1 MFVDRS
7 YKMHVHESWPSKSYT
22 YWSSFLLSVAQ
33 LHEAFFQL
41 TWTQP
46 LALLHPYLLSN
57 PSLISASSFY
67 FLSLLLSA
75 ILTLKSQNPFSL
87 VCVFYPL
94 IHHLLSNPSSFTCI
108 SPSSCS
114 LLSPCS
120 TLSLV
125 LPRLYF
131 LHFLLS
137 LFYRTA
143 RDFAHLKT
151 KWDDGAGVCSAA
163 VRQCGRS
170 CRRSKP
176 PQLLAKS

>member
-1 MFVDRS
+1 
-7 YKMHVHESWPSKSYT
+7 MHVHESWPSKSYT

-33 LHEAFFQL
+33 LCEAFFQY

-46 LALLHPYLLSN
+46 LAFLHPYLLSN

-67 FLSLLLSA
+67 FLSIFLSA
-75 ILTLKSQNPFSL
+75 ILTLKTPSPLFVSFIHSFIIYFRTLHPLPVSPPLPALFSPPVRL
-87 VCVFYPL
+87 NSWFFL
-94 IHHLLSNPSSFTCI
+94 ACI
-108 SPSSCS
+108 SSTSC
-114 LLSPCS
+114 
-120 TLSLV
+120 
-125 LPRLYF
+125 
-131 LHFLLS
+131 S

>member
-7 YKMHVHESWPSKSYT
+7 YKMHVHESWPSESYNT
-22 YWSSFLLSVAQ
+22 YWSSSLLSVAQ
-33 LHEAFFQL
+33 LCEAFFQY

-46 LALLHPYLLSN
+46 LAFLHPYLLSN

-75 ILTLKSQNPFSL
+75 ILTLKTPS
-87 VCVFYPL
+87 PL
-94 IHHLLSNPSSFTCI
+94 FVSFIHSFIIYSRTFHPLNLYLPLFLLS
-108 SPSSCS
+108 S
-114 LLSPCS
+114 LPLL
-120 TLSLV
+120 TLFLI
-125 LPRLYF
+125 LLRLYF